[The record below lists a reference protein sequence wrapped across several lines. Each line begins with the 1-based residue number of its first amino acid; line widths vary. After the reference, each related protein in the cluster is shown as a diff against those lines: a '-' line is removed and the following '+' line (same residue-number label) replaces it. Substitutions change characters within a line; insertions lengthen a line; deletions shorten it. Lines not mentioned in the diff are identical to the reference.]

1 MNRALHRI
9 SKATDRP
16 GQSCWQ
22 RTCAALPALLLPALL
37 SPPRLA
43 AETLPD
49 PPARSAPATINPATQ
64 ASGIVVIRA
73 DQQGYDQQL
82 GRFVASGNVE
92 VRFNGWR
99 LLADRVELAEGS
111 RSVYASGQIRLN
123 KGDQYL
129 QASRLRYSDWE
140 GSGEI
145 EDVYG
150 VIDQD
155 TLARDVNS
163 PEADP
168 HATPAGPSF
177 ACPPLSANPSAR
189 PLVRVLP
196 PGRISQPTMP
206 APASCPGSELSQ
218 PVLPLNR
225 ALESVAFGP
234 PQAGGPPNPEPI
246 PSPAALPPTALDND
260 RPASVDSRVAN
271 VRFQQSWNT
280 SFKVDLGA
288 VIDTTDSLNS
298 NGQGYRPPAN
308 KGGTISR
315 IRFQGSQIRIRG
327 NRWTAETMAFTNDP
341 FTPAGSW
348 SLARKVVAVMDERG
362 VTRIS
367 SRSTQ
372 ILLDG
377 KVSLPAITNTI
388 IGEEEARFAWD
399 TDKEDRDGF
408 YIGYNLE
415 PIKLGRRGSLELQ
428 PQLMVQRALEG
439 RTSSF
444 VLPGESLASS
454 TAEQDATFGD
464 MFGLLAAL
472 NLPMGWVSL
481 DADASLSTFNP
492 ENFRSGTRST
502 TRLTAPL
509 TLPGHDSASAALFGS
524 YRERIYNG
532 SLGLQTVVY
541 SYGANLAGTAV
552 FNRPKPAVAPKGE
565 DQDKGADNSKGENKG
580 DSPKQPIST
589 QNKSPFFTP
598 VTLNWAAQSGNYQA
612 TLYQTNTLD
621 TLWRSYANLAIGTTL
636 QLWQGNA
643 LDASDDPKRGLRYA
657 ASPVIPGLGLDFGAS
672 GYLASYSDGS
682 NQNTLTLWGGPS
694 FTLGQFDKLFFD
706 YTRFSASIAGTF
718 LGGASPFGF
727 DRTVDLRTLSF
738 QAAQQI
744 YGPLVVEAGATFNID
759 NGSEFYGDVSYSYV
773 ELKLQ
778 RRSYEL
784 GVYYSPYDGIGGIRV
799 KLNDFNFTGT
809 GTPFVPRPRNR

>member
-1 MNRALHRI
+1 MNRVLDGTTKV
-9 SKATDRP
+9 STWS
-16 GQSCWQ
+16 GQFCWQ
-22 RTCAALPALLLPALL
+22 RASAVLPALLLPALL
-37 SPPRLA
+37 SPVTLA
-43 AETLPD
+43 AEKLRAPGELSS
-49 PPARSAPATINPATQ
+49 PAAPASPAPQ
-64 ASGIVVIRA
+64 PSGIVVIRA

-92 VRFNGWR
+92 ARFNGWR
-99 LLADRVELAEGS
+99 LLADRVELAEEN
-111 RSVYASGQIRLN
+111 RSVYASGQIRLA

-163 PEADP
+163 PEAAP
-168 HATPAGPSF
+168 NATSPGPSF
-177 ACPPLSANPSAR
+177 ACPPLSASPSAR

-196 PGRISQPTMP
+196 PGRISQPTIP
-206 APASCPGSELSQ
+206 APAGCPGSELSR
-218 PVLPLNR
+218 PRLPLNR

-234 PQAGGPPNPEPI
+234 PQAGGPVTPEPF
-246 PSPAALPPTALDND
+246 PSSAALPPTALDLD
-260 RPASVDSRVAN
+260 RPAAIDARVTN
-271 VRFQQSWNT
+271 VRFQQSWST
-280 SFKVDLGA
+280 SIKLDLAA
-288 VIDTTDSLNS
+288 VIDTADSLNS
-298 NGQGYRPPAN
+298 NGQGYRPASN
-308 KGGTISR
+308 KGGTVSR
-315 IRFQGSQIRIRG
+315 IRFQGSQMRIRG
-327 NRWTAETMAFTNDP
+327 NRWTAEVMAFTNDP
-341 FTPAGSW
+341 FTPASSW

-362 VTRIS
+362 VTRIT
-367 SRSTQ
+367 SRNTQ

-377 KVSLPAITNTI
+377 KVSLPAISNTT
-388 IGEEEARFAWD
+388 IGEEETRFAWD
-399 TDKEDRDGF
+399 TDKQDRDGF
-408 YIGYNLE
+408 YIGYNLQ
-415 PIKLGRRGSLELQ
+415 PIKLGRAGRLQLQ

-439 RTSSF
+439 RTNSF
-444 VLPGESLASS
+444 VLPGESLASP
-454 TAEQDATFGD
+454 TAEQGATFGD

-502 TRLTAPL
+502 TRLSTPL
-509 TLPGHDSASAALFGS
+509 TLPGHDSASAALFGA

-552 FNRPKPAVAPKGE
+552 FNRPKPAAAAPEGE
-565 DQDKGADNSKGENKG
+565 SLTPPRPSQNKG
-580 DSPKQPIST
+580 
-589 QNKSPFFTP
+589 PFFAP
-598 VTLNWAAQSGNYQA
+598 VSLNWAAQSGNYQA
-612 TLYQTNTLD
+612 ALYQTNTLD
-621 TLWRSYANLAIGTTL
+621 TLWRSYANLAIGSTL
-636 QLWQGNA
+636 QLWQGSA
-643 LDASDDPKRGLRYA
+643 LDASDDPKRGLRYSP
-657 ASPVIPGLGLDFGAS
+657 SPVVPGLGIDFGAS

-694 FTLGQFDKLFFD
+694 FTLGQFDKPFLD

-773 ELKLQ
+773 EVKLQ

>member
-1 MNRALHRI
+1 MNRVLNGPT
-9 SKATDRP
+9 KAGVWSR
-16 GQSCWQ
+16 QFCWQ
-22 RTCAALPALLLPALL
+22 RASAVLPALLLPALF
-37 SPPRLA
+37 SPATLA
-43 AETLPD
+43 AEELRAPD
-49 PPARSAPATINPATQ
+49 ELTNPASP
-64 ASGIVVIRA
+64 ASPAPKGSGIVVIRA

-92 VRFNGWR
+92 ARFNGWR

-111 RSVYASGQIRLN
+111 RSVYASGQIRLT

-163 PEADP
+163 PEAAPD
-168 HATPAGPSF
+168 ATAPGPSF
-177 ACPPLSANPSAR
+177 ACPPLSASPSAR

-196 PGRISQPTMP
+196 PGRISQPTIP
-206 APASCPGSELSQ
+206 APPGCPGSELSR

-234 PQAGGPPNPEPI
+234 PQAGGPANPEPI
-246 PSPAALPPTALDND
+246 PSPAALPPTALDLD
-260 RPASVDSRVAN
+260 RPAAVDSRVAN
-271 VRFQQSWNT
+271 VRFQQSWST
-280 SFKVDLGA
+280 SFKLDLAA

-298 NGQGYRPPAN
+298 NGKGYRPATS
-308 KGGTISR
+308 KVGRVSR

-341 FTPAGSW
+341 FTPARSW

-362 VTRIS
+362 VTRIT
-367 SRSTQ
+367 SRSAQ

-377 KVSLPAITNTI
+377 KVSLPAVINTT
-388 IGEEEARFAWD
+388 IGEEGFKFTLD

-408 YIGYNLE
+408 LIGYNLQ
-415 PIKLGRRGSLELQ
+415 PIKMGWGGSLLLQ

-444 VLPGESLASS
+444 VLPGESLASP
-454 TAEQDATFGD
+454 TAEQRATFGD

-502 TRLTAPL
+502 TRLRAPL
-509 TLPGHDSASAALFGS
+509 RLPGHDSASAGLFGA

-552 FNRPKPAVAPKGE
+552 FNRPKPAAAAPEGE
-565 DQDKGADNSKGENKG
+565 SITPPTPSQSKG
-580 DSPKQPIST
+580 
-589 QNKSPFFTP
+589 PFFAP
-598 VTLNWAAQSGNYQA
+598 VTLNWAAQSGNYHA

-621 TLWRSYANLAIGTTL
+621 TLWRSYANLAISTTL
-636 QLWQGNA
+636 QLWQGSA
-643 LDASDDPKRGLRYA
+643 LDASDDPKRGLRYST
-657 ASPVIPGLGLDFGAS
+657 SPVVPGLGIDFGAS

-694 FTLGQFDKLFFD
+694 FTLSQFDKPFFG

-727 DRTVDLRTLSF
+727 DRAVDLRTLSF

-759 NGSEFYGDVSYSYV
+759 NGSEFYGDVTSSYV
-773 ELKLQ
+773 EVKLQ

-784 GVYYSPYDGIGGIRV
+784 GVYYRPYDGIGGILV